1 MELEAHA
8 ADGTIALGRGDKKY
22 VIDAHEGKVRVQY
35 EGEVLMADKFTF
47 EQPSLELRPTE

>member
-1 MELEAHA
+1 VELEAHA